1 MPSTLPSPLPTESDQ
16 TTDSTADADMATS
29 VAEYVLIDV
38 TSNPELEPTKANCA
52 QPKLAPP
59 SFVFTQEHM
68 STWQNNTL
76 SVLASPRLAR
86 ATFDHRYA
94 IAAKRSAIKPWAK
107 AARLKKQRPVNS
119 RWTFTLDSGIALEG
133 VPLTRTDSDLLGG
146 VPLTRSGVSNLFDGL
161 DL

>member
-38 TSNPELEPTKANCA
+38 TSNPELEPTKATGA
-52 QPKLAPP
+52 PKLARP
-59 SFVFTQEHM
+59 SFVFAQEHM
-68 STWQNNTL
+68 KTWQNSAL
-76 SVLASPRLAR
+76 PLLASPRLSR

-94 IAAKRSAIKPWAK
+94 IAAKRSGIKPWAK

-119 RWTFTLDSGIALEG
+119 RWTFSLDSGLALEG
-133 VPLTRTDSDLLGG
+133 VPLTRTDSDVLEG

-161 DL
+161 AF